1 MLGVVQ
7 KAPLASTFGDT
18 VSDPAWKHQ
27 PSWYQVSSADRMIS
41 PVNQERMAA
50 RLNARKVITLNA
62 SQDTLASRPVE
73 VAALIL
79 EAAAAV
85 AGA

>member
-1 MLGVVQ
+1 
-7 KAPLASTFGDT
+7 
-18 VSDPAWKHQ
+18 
-27 PSWYQVSSADRMIS
+27 MIS

-50 RLNARKVITLNA
+50 RLQARKIITLNA
-62 SQDTLASRPVE
+62 SHASLASRPVE
-73 VAALIL
+73 VTALIL